1 MTYNRSLFK
10 DYTEFDKSQKVV
22 LRDGHL
28 LDADGIGKFKVCTMV
43 SRSKSATRTMHDVL
57 HIPAMNVN
65 LFSMRAAATH
75 GIIVQSR
82 YCEKKVQ
89 ALRLCTTGLS
99 SEIISS

>member
-10 DYTEFDKSQKVV
+10 DYTEFDKSQKDG

-43 SRSKSATRTMHDVL
+43 SRNKSATRTNHDVL

-75 GIIVQSR
+75 GIIAQFGQSR
-82 YCEKKVQ
+82 CCEKKY
-89 ALRLCTTGLS
+89 RL
-99 SEIISS
+99 